1 MRALYDLNGVRR
13 WYDDSIDSIP
23 DGAAKVAPTP
33 AKVAKPEPVAE
44 EKPAETVKAKIF
56 KPMNKAKGT
65 KKK

>member
-1 MRALYDLNGVRR
+1 MRALYNLNGVRR
-13 WYDDSIDSIP
+13 WYDDTDIIP